1 MAFRRRTL
9 LCLRKSSGTEMFG
22 SNNDLRARRIV
33 VMFFAVLSGVS
44 AAAVAVL
51 PAVHA

>member
-1 MAFRRRTL
+1 MFEPGGNVSSRRV
-9 LCLRKSSGTEMFG
+9 
-22 SNNDLRARRIV
+22 V

-44 AAAVAVL
+44 AAAVAIL